1 MHNKKKAIVRVPAT
15 SANLGPGFDS
25 LGVALDWSATYT
37 IEISEN
43 PNSSNNDPIQR
54 MVASAAGA
62 FFKEEKIDDSI
73 EFSVTYESDIPVGRG
88 LGVSAAARA
97 AGIIAANALSGAE
110 KKLLD
115 MLPLAVNLEGHAD
128 NIVPA
133 LLGGMRVVVIDENQ
147 INQIEVPVPD
157 DLGLVV
163 LTPKFSMPT
172 EKSRK
177 SLPTQL
183 SRQDVIHNTGRIAI
197 LIAAITQRNYD
208 LLHIGVQDILHQ
220 PPRSRLFPAMY
231 DLFEVARSAGAYAAY
246 LSGGGSSVAAFVNKL
261 NSSEVV
267 EAMIVASEKYDL
279 GAKVTMCSMGGI
291 GAELLSIE

>member
-1 MHNKKKAIVRVPAT
+1 MNVKVPFA
-15 SANLGPGFDS
+15 PGRAD
-25 LGVALDWSATYT
+25 ALASQTD
-37 IEISEN
+37 
-43 PNSSNNDPIQR
+43 
-54 MVASAAGA
+54 VASFALLEPRADA
-62 FFKEEKIDDSI
+62 FRN
-73 EFSVTYESDIPVGRG
+73 YAPVEG
-88 LGVSAAARA
+88 LERSPTDLMVDRA
-97 AGIIAANALSGAE
+97 DQLALT
-110 KKLLD
+110 
-115 MLPLAVNLEGHAD
+115 
-128 NIVPA
+128 VPEMTV

-279 GAKVTMCSMGGI
+279 GAKVTMCSMGGV